1 MQGLEARV
9 ETPLSFDRSAAARGG
24 ARRPTGDF
32 STPKESE
39 DDDDFFV
46 KQAGGRDRSRQAT
59 KRMSAHVLYSP
70 QEPGTGICGGI
81 IARGAQ
87 GQFPD

>member
-39 DDDDFFV
+39 DDDSFFV
-46 KQAGGRDRSRQAT
+46 KQASGRNGSCQAT
-59 KRMSAHVLYSP
+59 KRVSAHVLYGP
-70 QEPGTGICGGI
+70 HKLGTGICGGI
-81 IARGAQ
+81 VARGAQ
-87 GQFPD
+87 F